1 MPKKILITGAEG
13 QLGRS
18 LQSKLSSSF
27 HIIPTALNPSVH
39 AKSNRNVVQL
49 DISNE
54 NQCRKVMDEFTPD
67 LIINCAALTNVDLC
81 EKDHQLA
88 RMVNVVGI
96 ENLVKSSENHT
107 KIIHIS
113 TDFVFSGN
121 EGPYKE
127 DDPTHPI
134 SYYGKSKLEGENVLR
149 GSLHPWCIIRGSVLY
164 GDPVNS
170 KSNFFSWVYDSLKSS
185 TSIKVVDDQISNPAW
200 LELLSEFIFKCIM
213 LNSTGVFHFGSE
225 DYISRFEF
233 AQQIAKTFN
242 LDSTLITPV
251 KTSDLS
257 FIAPR
262 PMHSGLSTEK
272 ISREFDI
279 QVQPTSYSLRSI
291 QQKAYIL

>member
-18 LQSKLSSSF
+18 LQSTLSSSF
-27 HIIPTALNPSVH
+27 HIIPTALHPSVH
-39 AKSNRNVVQL
+39 AKLKRNVIKL
-49 DISNE
+49 DITNE
-54 NQCRKVMDEFTPD
+54 KQCKRVMDEVSPD
-67 LIINCAALTNVDLC
+67 IIINCAAITNVDLC
-81 EKDHQLA
+81 ENDHQLA
-88 RMVNVVGI
+88 RMVNVVGV
-96 ENLVKSSENHT
+96 ENLVRSSDNNT
-107 KIIHIS
+107 RIIHIS
-113 TDFVFSGN
+113 TDYVFSGN

-127 DDPTHPI
+127 NDPTHPI

-185 TSIKVVDDQISNPAW
+185 TPIKVVDDQISNPAW

-213 LNSTGVFHFGSE
+213 LNSTGVYHFGSE
-225 DYISRFEF
+225 DYLSRYEF
-233 AQQIAKTFN
+233 AQQIAKTFD
-242 LDSTLITPV
+242 LDASLISPV

-257 FIAPR
+257 FNAPR
-262 PMHSGLSTEK
+262 PIHSGLSTEK
-272 ISREFDI
+272 ISNEFDI
-279 QVQPTSYSLRSI
+279 QIQPTSFCLRSI